1 MEKTWEIREQELRGE
16 IAQVIE
22 LAMESM
28 LPPVDDAELAAYKA
42 AEWCVSVVR
51 GTNADS

>member
-1 MEKTWEIREQELRGE
+1 MEKTWEIREKELRGE

-28 LPPVDDAELAAYKA
+28 LPPVDEVEEAIYKT
-42 AEWCVSVVR
+42 AEWCAGVAR
-51 GTNADS
+51 GDNAGS

>member
-22 LAMESM
+22 LAIEGLM
-28 LPPVDDAELAAYKA
+28 PPVDEVEEAVYHSLTWAAGVA
-42 AEWCVSVVR
+42 R
-51 GTNADS
+51 GDNASS